1 MSDSHTDLMS
11 GEPSLPLSRAAEDA
25 LPKRTLAESEA
36 VESLNLGLTSGGVT
50 DSSRRKKTQKSG
62 VQKIDSAYDG
72 ADALRFLANQ
82 FVDSII
88 AQLMRSSR
96 NQSQSKAT
104 SH

>member
-1 MSDSHTDLMS
+1 MS

-36 VESLNLGLTSGGVT
+36 VASLNLGLTSGVVT

-62 VQKIDSAYDG
+62 VQKIDSAYAYDG
-72 ADALRFLANQ
+72 ADALGFLTSSWTQ
-82 FVDSII
+82 SSLT
-88 AQLMRSSR
+88 LMRSSR
-96 NQSQSKAT
+96 NQSKAT